1 MADGNLVRQSE
12 NGEGAVVFGPSVYD
26 VPLLPYEREL
36 IKTVGITEEEYK
48 FFTAEVKRRGKLR
61 PAEYA
66 HIPDIQA
73 AEVIVPVL
81 INLAV
86 GLLVT
91 GVAYLLTPKPKMP
104 SAPQRRGG
112 GTDNADRGGSLSLGD
127 ITGSNRFT
135 PSRGF
140 ETLAELA
147 DYDSPIPIIFGR
159 YDASQKIGG
168 MLVTPKLVW
177 SRMFSQGTLQRA
189 ALVYVVGEQGLG
201 LGIDPPE
208 LGGIFLG
215 NNALD
220 AIYEDFFA
228 FYWAKNS
235 KNTPRIR
242 VEDLK
247 YGTRGALDTGD
258 PGAGL
263 NSSSAEVFVAP
274 TPESTRDVA
283 FCQAFSP
290 ANNTQFGVYDAIAN
304 GTAYRLNYDIINI
317 FDETAEDVA
326 KRGQALA
333 RLKITGDKNYKRD
346 SNDISMGNDEHVEE
360 IFDQK
365 HRGKGR
371 NYSPRMGIYKIKK
384 GNTEYSIT
392 NNNLQKTINPI
403 AKGDEVYFKIS
414 ATRIKD
420 SFYFKDGKGESV
432 DDINSAVKELQ
443 LHADDS
449 LSLGAQFEIGGCIFI
464 VKSRSLDRFEP
475 ANGKDQNIVLQCI
488 ESVYAFS
495 QRVGMVNVKKVIE
508 PKDEYIGDSY
518 PGKDE
523 DKNNVQEDFYPLMRV
538 AVAHIRNN
546 RPAIT
551 TEIGLKST
559 VFQQLN
565 GLCSFPSL
573 PTPEEIKDY
582 DESSINVRTG
592 RNNSYIVRTS
602 VFRVFLRIAGDSDS
616 KFHELR
622 SGDSSVFFAV
632 RGRRPIAQY
641 AFIRFTLEEIEA
653 TALEFKFVQM
663 SAASLLK
670 VPDTQ
675 IIYDISQARGANA
688 SKSAQNINVS
698 VGGGIGKISL
708 GFPGATVEKQYLVN
722 NREFY
727 RAPREVT
734 NLTST
739 SKPQSA
745 VIETNLPDPPI
756 SGNVITLDST
766 LTKLAGQ
773 PGNVGSRDTGGLTGA
788 FLYEI
793 GKNAGYYAT
802 NTPLNTE
809 VSFKTTEFIDGDP
822 KKWVVCQWQL
832 VVIKLQKDH
841 FAIANQGG
849 NRRAWSIK
857 RVKVRGSGPGFRS
870 NETFRIL
877 RGQRSTEANGV
888 QANYGDDNPYRNKT
902 GEDPL
907 RWSGN
912 VWVVPSVTFEQT
924 IVGRAQGYRHVVFG
938 PAENYAVGTERT
950 ITRTKTKE
958 LGSKSIVIEL
968 TSRVKT
974 QSGNYPLDVRKIWG
988 PLSVKVKTKDAG
1000 TTSNWALDEEF
1011 DDKVVINSSNPFRT
1025 VYGYSGQKEV
1035 GIRLRVSKLKEDV
1048 ITDVVT
1054 VEGDQFVAN
1063 TQINDLS
1070 FYRNIVAKSNDSAPE
1085 HEITYVNEIQ
1095 ENDKKPT
1102 VDNLTLVGLSLK
1114 AGENYTALDQMRV
1127 WLSEG
1132 IKVKRLHPN
1141 KNAAYGDSANQGSSS
1156 LLTDLVYYLLTDQVA
1171 GAGGLL
1177 NQALDNHPL
1186 VDKDELVKTSQFLH
1200 SEKLYFNGSVVQRT
1214 NLRQFISEIAP
1225 YFLCNF
1231 VIKNGKFSL
1240 TPAFPTD
1247 GLNRINAGPVQVDQL
1262 FTSGNILED
1271 TFKVEYLGAEERRPF
1286 VAVVRYRQER
1296 PNEFPEE
1303 KVLTVKGATSAY
1315 NESNLTYLP
1324 QETFDL
1330 KEFCTSE
1337 EHAIKVAKYFLILRR
1352 FVSHTVSFSTTVDGL
1367 NIGVGSFIKVSTES
1381 NPYNSANNGT
1391 INATGNIASTRSL
1404 PDGVYEIDYYSA
1416 ELNDD
1421 VQSRTMQVSNGEVS
1435 DNALFNSVFAI
1446 SNKTV
1451 STNIYVIEQLTFSQ
1465 EGTVDIVASEHAC
1478 DSSDR
1483 SKLVDEFVNGSFN
1496 VT

>member
-1 MADGNLVRQSE
+1 MANGDLVRQPKS
-12 NGEGAVVFGPSVYD
+12 GESAVVFGPSVYN
-26 VPLLPYEREL
+26 VSLLPYEKEL
-36 IKTVGITEEEYK
+36 IKTIGITEEEYK
-48 FFTAEVKRRGKLR
+48 KFTTEVRRRGNLR

-66 HIPDIQA
+66 HIPDIRNDA
-73 AEVIVPVL
+73 VVTPLLVS
-81 INLAV
+81 LAV
-86 GLLVT
+86 GLVFT

-104 SAPQRRGG
+104 SAQQRRGG
-112 GTDNADRGGSLSLGD
+112 GSVDLGD
-127 ITGSNRFT
+127 ITGANRFT

-147 DYDSPIPIIFGR
+147 DYGSPVPIIFGR
-159 YDASQKIGG
+159 YDDEKKIGG
-168 MLVTPKLVW
+168 MLVTPKLIW
-177 SRMFSQGTLQRA
+177 SRMFSHGTLQRA

-220 AIYEDFFA
+220 AIYENFFA

-235 KNTPRIR
+235 KDTPRIR
-242 VEDLK
+242 VEDLR
-247 YGTRGALDTGD
+247 YGTRGTPDSGD

-263 NSSSAEVFVAP
+263 NSANAEVFVAP

-290 ANNTQFGVYDAIAN
+290 TNNTQFGVYDPIAN
-304 GTAYRLNYDIINI
+304 GTAYRLNYEIINI
-317 FDETAEDVA
+317 FNKTAEDDA

-333 RLKITGDKNYKRD
+333 RLKIIGDKNYLKN
-346 SNDISMGNDEHVEE
+346 SNSVSMGDEDHVEE

-384 GNTEYSIT
+384 GGTEYTIT
-392 NNNLQKTINPI
+392 NNNLQRTINPI
-403 AKGDEVYFKIS
+403 AIGDQVFFKIS
-414 ATRIKD
+414 ATKVNND
-420 SFYFKDGKGESV
+420 FYFRSGKGESV
-432 DDINSAVKELQ
+432 DDINSAVEELQ

-449 LSLGAQFEIGGCIFI
+449 LTLGEQFEIGGCIFK
-464 VKSRSLDRFEP
+464 VVSRSLDMFVP
-475 ANGKDQNIVLQCI
+475 ASGKDQNIVLECVAS
-488 ESVYAFS
+488 EFAYS
-495 QRVGMVNVKKVIE
+495 QRVGMVNRQKVIA
-508 PKDEYIGDSY
+508 PNDDYIGDSY
-518 PGKDE
+518 PGLDE
-523 DKNNVQEDFYPLMRV
+523 EDNNVEESFYPLMRV
-538 AVAHIRNN
+538 AIAHVRNN

-573 PTPEEIKDY
+573 PSPDEIQDY
-582 DESSINVRTG
+582 DESSVTVKTG
-592 RNNSYIVRTS
+592 RNSSYIARAS
-602 VFRVFLRIAGDSDS
+602 IFRVFLRIAGDSDE
-616 KFHELR
+616 KFRELR
-622 SGDSSVFFAV
+622 SGDSPMFFAV
-632 RGRRPIAQY
+632 RGRRPIPQY
-641 AFIRFTLEEIEA
+641 TFLRFTLKQLEA

-675 IIYDISQARGANA
+675 EIYDISQAQGVNA
-688 SKSAQNINVS
+688 SKVAQNITAS
-698 VGGGIGKISL
+698 VGGGIGNVSVS
-708 GFPGATVEKQYLVN
+708 FPGSTIQKQYLLD

-727 RAPREVT
+727 RAPREITNVT
-734 NLTST
+734 SIA
-739 SKPQSA
+739 KPQSA
-745 VIETNLPDPPI
+745 EIVTNLPDPPV

-766 LTKLAGQ
+766 LTKLSGQ
-773 PGNVGSRDTGGLTGA
+773 PGNIGSRDTGGLTGA

-793 GKNAGYYAT
+793 AKAAGYYAT
-802 NTPLNTE
+802 NTPLGTQVN
-809 VSFKTTEFIDGDP
+809 FKTTEFIDDDP

-832 VVIKLQKDH
+832 EVIKLDASH
-841 FAIANQGG
+841 FAVANQGG

-857 RVKVRGSGPGFRS
+857 RVKVRGSGPGFK
-870 NETFRIL
+870 NGETFRIL
-877 RGQRSTEANGV
+877 RGQRSTEAHGV
-888 QANYGDDNPYRNKT
+888 QANYGDDNPYRNKA

-912 VWVVPSVTFEQT
+912 VWVVPSVTFTET

-938 PAENYAVGTERT
+938 SAENYAVDTVRT

-958 LGSKSIVIEL
+958 SGAKSIVIEL
-968 TSRVKT
+968 TSKVKT

-988 PLSVKVKTKDAG
+988 PLSVKVKTNDVN

-1011 DDKVVINSSNPFRT
+1011 DDKVVIDSSNPFQT

-1035 GIRLRVSKLKEDV
+1035 GIRLKVSKLKEDT
-1048 ITDVVT
+1048 ITDVVQ
-1054 VEGDQFVAN
+1054 VQGDQFVTN
-1063 TQINDLS
+1063 TQISDLS
-1070 FYRNIVAKSNDSAPE
+1070 FYRSVVAKSNDSSPE

-1102 VDNLTLVGLSLK
+1102 VENLTLVGLSLK
-1114 AGENYTALDQMRV
+1114 AGESYTALDQMRV

-1141 KNAAYGDSANQGSSS
+1141 KSSAYGDSANQGPSS
-1156 LLTDLVYYLLTDQVA
+1156 LLTDLVYYLLTDQIA

-1177 NQALDNHPL
+1177 NQSLDNNPL
-1186 VDKDELVKTSQFLH
+1186 VDKDELIKTAEFLH
-1200 SEKLYFNGSVVQRT
+1200 AEELYFNGSVVQRT

-1225 YFLCNF
+1225 FFLCNF
-1231 VIKNGKFSL
+1231 AIKNGKFTL
-1240 TPAFPTD
+1240 MPALPTD
-1247 GLNRINAGPVQVDQL
+1247 GKNRIESGPVQVDQL
-1262 FTSGNILED
+1262 FTGGNILEN

-1303 KVLTVKGATSAY
+1303 KVLTVKGGSAY
-1315 NESNLTYLP
+1315 NENSLTELP

-1330 KEFCTSE
+1330 TQFCTSE

-1352 FVSHTVSFSTTVDGL
+1352 FVSHTISFSTTVDGL

-1391 INATGNIASTRSL
+1391 IDENGSITSVRTL
-1404 PDGVYEIDYYSA
+1404 TDGFYDIEYYSA
-1416 ELNDD
+1416 SLNDD
-1421 VQSRTMQVSNGEVS
+1421 VASAKMQVSNGTVS
-1435 DNALFNSVFAI
+1435 DSTLFDSVFTL
-1446 SNKTV
+1446 SNKSV
-1451 STNIYVIEQLTFSQ
+1451 SSNIYIIEQLTFSQ
-1465 EGTVDIVASEHAC
+1465 EGTVDIVASEHVC

-1483 SKLVDEFVNGSFN
+1483 SRLVDEFLNGSFT
-1496 VT
+1496 VS